1 MTPKKQV
8 SPAIRIL
15 RGERDA
21 SARATHLE
29 AATRKCLVTTNERKQ
44 MSTTTNFKR
53 IALVAIAALGLSIV
67 SVVPSNAAVVGA
79 VAVTTTNGA
88 IEVNSA
94 GYARSDS
101 TTAATINLSAFTNVG
116 TVDTVLVQ
124 FTPGTKPS
132 GAGTFD
138 TRSLR
143 IIALDTAS
151 ATGVV
156 TTIKGNSGTGQAVSL
171 SGTYTLGTDSAS
183 VGNGGVGLLT
193 NAGIG
198 TLGGKFGVFLDSAM
212 VKTVGTYTID
222 YSIQVFGIGNG
233 GSAATGERLDL
244 AKAGTMSIVVTTAG
258 TVTGT
263 VVGAAA
269 TSSAVMYGGAS
280 FPSGTVVDSTTVTA
294 VNTPSTSTAAAVIRV
309 TQLTAAGLVARESIT
324 ATSTIGNI
332 GLCGGTIGKS
342 VVIQATS
349 TGIDDVCIYPDGTA
363 GASTITLKTAS
374 VTFANRTVTFYGT
387 TAATITAT
395 ALATT
400 IGSSSVNAILAVA
413 KDSLGTNIRSA
424 DAVYAYSDAST
435 VISTGTA
442 PAGTSCGSYS
452 STYGGYLCPLTG
464 SNNGTANITIRNA
477 STSTLATVSSSAVAI
492 KVNTAPA
499 ASVKLEFDKATYAPG
514 EAAWIIV
521 RPLDATGA
529 AIGAT
534 TVTNAL
540 ATGGITSTV
549 AFGNGSTGADTLAAA
564 ISPAV
569 SNKLAAVDGYASA
582 TAIAIYRVYMPASGG
597 TVKIEATGGTG
608 LPSAGR
614 VALSATATVTDNGA
628 AALAAVTALATTVAS
643 LKTLIT
649 TLTNLVLKIQK
660 KVKA

>member
-1 MTPKKQV
+1 
-8 SPAIRIL
+8 
-15 RGERDA
+15 
-21 SARATHLE
+21 
-29 AATRKCLVTTNERKQ
+29 

-79 VAVTTTNGA
+79 VAVTTANGA

-101 TTAATINLSAFTNVG
+101 TTAATINLSAFTNAG
-116 TVDTVLVQ
+116 TIDTILVQ
-124 FTPGTKPS
+124 FTPGTKPA

-143 IIALDTAS
+143 IIGLDTAS

-156 TTIKGNSGTGQAVSL
+156 TTLKGNSGAGQAVSL
-171 SGTYTLGTDSAS
+171 TGTYTLGVDSAS
-183 VGNGGVGLLT
+183 VGNGGIGLLT
-193 NAGIG
+193 NAGVG
-198 TLGGKFGVFLDSAM
+198 TLGGKFGVFLDTEMA
-212 VKTVGTYTID
+212 KTVGTYTID

-294 VNTPSTSTAAAVIRV
+294 VNTPSTSAAAAVIRV

-342 VVIQATS
+342 VVIEATS
-349 TGIDDVCIYPDGTA
+349 DGIDDVCIYPDGTA
-363 GASTITLKTAS
+363 GASTITLKTTS

-413 KDSLGTNIRSA
+413 KDSLGTNIRST

-442 PAGTSCGSYS
+442 PAGTSCGSYN

-477 STSTLATVSSSAVAI
+477 STSTLATVSSNAVAI
-492 KVNTAPA
+492 KVNTAAA

-514 EAAWIIV
+514 EVAWIIV

-564 ISPAV
+564 VSPAV

-582 TAIAIYRVYMPASGG
+582 TAIAIYKVYMPASGG

>member
-1 MTPKKQV
+1 
-8 SPAIRIL
+8 
-15 RGERDA
+15 
-21 SARATHLE
+21 
-29 AATRKCLVTTNERKQ
+29 
-44 MSTTTNFKR
+44 
-53 IALVAIAALGLSIV
+53 
-67 SVVPSNAAVVGA
+67 
-79 VAVTTTNGA
+79 
-88 IEVNSA
+88 
-94 GYARSDS
+94 
-101 TTAATINLSAFTNVG
+101 
-116 TVDTVLVQ
+116 
-124 FTPGTKPS
+124 
-132 GAGTFD
+132 
-138 TRSLR
+138 
-143 IIALDTAS
+143 
-151 ATGVV
+151 
-156 TTIKGNSGTGQAVSL
+156 
-171 SGTYTLGTDSAS
+171 
-183 VGNGGVGLLT
+183 
-193 NAGIG
+193 
-198 TLGGKFGVFLDSAM
+198 
-212 VKTVGTYTID
+212 
-222 YSIQVFGIGNG
+222 
-233 GSAATGERLDL
+233 
-244 AKAGTMSIVVTTAG
+244 
-258 TVTGT
+258 
-263 VVGAAA
+263 
-269 TSSAVMYGGAS
+269 MYGGAT

-294 VNTPSTSTAAAVIRV
+294 VNTPSTSSASAVIRV

-349 TGIDDVCIYPDGTA
+349 DGVDDVCIYADGTA
-363 GASTITLKTAS
+363 GVSTITLKTAS
-374 VTFANRTVTFYGT
+374 VTFANRTVTFFGT

-424 DAVYAYSDAST
+424 DAVYAYSDAVT
-435 VISTGTA
+435 VINTGTA
-442 PAGTSCGSYS
+442 PAGTSCGSYN

-492 KVNTAPA
+492 KVNTAA
-499 ASVKLEFDKATYAPG
+499 VASVKLEFDKATYAPG

-549 AFGNGSTGADTLAAA
+549 AFGNGSTGSETLAAA
-564 ISPAV
+564 VSPAV
-569 SNKLAAVDGYASA
+569 SNKLVAVDGYASA
-582 TAIAIYRVYMPASGG
+582 TAIAIYRVYMPAAGG

-649 TLTNLVLKIQK
+649 TLTNLVLKIQMG
-660 KVKA
+660 KVI

>member
-1 MTPKKQV
+1 
-8 SPAIRIL
+8 
-15 RGERDA
+15 
-21 SARATHLE
+21 
-29 AATRKCLVTTNERKQ
+29 

-53 IALVAIAALGLSIV
+53 IALVAVAALGLSIV

-79 VAVTTTNGA
+79 VSVTTTNGA

-116 TVDTVLVQ
+116 TVDTILVQ
-124 FTPGTKPS
+124 FTPGTKPAD
-132 GAGTFD
+132 AGTFD

-156 TTIKGNSGTGQAVSL
+156 TTLKGNSGAGQAVSL
-171 SGTYTLGTDSAS
+171 SGTYTLGVDSAS

-212 VKTVGTYTID
+212 AKTAGTYTID
-222 YSIQVFGIGNG
+222 YSIQVYGVGNG

-349 TGIDDVCIYPDGTA
+349 DGIDDVCIYPDGTA
-363 GASTITLKTAS
+363 GASTITLKTTS

-492 KVNTAPA
+492 NVNTAPA

-582 TAIAIYRVYMPASGG
+582 TAIAIYKVYMPASGG

>member
-1 MTPKKQV
+1 
-8 SPAIRIL
+8 
-15 RGERDA
+15 
-21 SARATHLE
+21 
-29 AATRKCLVTTNERKQ
+29 

-53 IALVAIAALGLSIV
+53 IALVAVAALGLSIV

-101 TTAATINLSAFTNVG
+101 TTAATINLSAFTNAG
-116 TVDTVLVQ
+116 TIDTILVK
-124 FTPGTKPS
+124 FTPGTKPD

-156 TTIKGNSGTGQAVSL
+156 TTLKGNSGAGQTVDITGA
-171 SGTYTLGTDSAS
+171 YTLGVDSAS

-193 NAGIG
+193 NAGVG

-212 VKTVGTYTID
+212 AKTAGTYTID
-222 YSIQVFGIGNG
+222 YSIQVYGVGNG

-244 AKAGTMSIVVTTAG
+244 AKSGSMSIVVTTAG

-269 TSSAVMYGGAS
+269 TSSAIMYGGSS

-309 TQLTAAGLVARESIT
+309 TQQTAAGLVARESIT

-342 VVIQATS
+342 VIIQATS
-349 TGIDDVCIYPDGTA
+349 DGIDDVCIYPDGTA
-363 GASTITLKTAS
+363 GVSTITLKTTS

-435 VISTGTA
+435 VINTGTA

-477 STSTLATVSSSAVAI
+477 STSTLATVASNAVAI

-549 AFGNGSTGADTLAAA
+549 AFGNGSTGADTLAAVV
-564 ISPAV
+564 SPAV
-569 SNKLAAVDGYASA
+569 SNKIAAIDGYASA
-582 TAIAIYRVYMPASGG
+582 TAIAIYKVYMPASGG

-628 AALAAVTALATTVAS
+628 AALAAVNALATTVAS

>member
-1 MTPKKQV
+1 
-8 SPAIRIL
+8 
-15 RGERDA
+15 
-21 SARATHLE
+21 
-29 AATRKCLVTTNERKQ
+29 

-53 IALVAIAALGLSIV
+53 IALVAVAALGLSIV

-79 VAVTTTNGA
+79 VAVTTVNGA
-88 IEVNSA
+88 IDVNSA

-101 TTAATINLSAFTNVG
+101 TTAATINLSAFTNAG
-116 TVDTVLVQ
+116 TIDTILVK
-124 FTPGTKPS
+124 FTPGTFPTGS
-132 GAGTFD
+132 ATFD

-143 IIALDTAS
+143 IVALDTAS

-156 TTIKGNSGTGQAVSL
+156 TTLKGNSGTGQTVDVT
-171 SGTYTLGTDSAS
+171 GTYTHGSDSAS

-193 NAGIG
+193 NAGVG

-212 VKTVGTYTID
+212 VKTAGTYTID
-222 YSIQVFGIGNG
+222 YSIQVYGVGNG

-244 AKAGTMSIVVTTAG
+244 AKSGTMSIVVTTAG
-258 TVTGT
+258 TTTGT

-269 TSSAVMYGGAS
+269 TSSAVMYGGAT
-280 FPSGTVVDSTTVTA
+280 FPTGTVIDSTTVTA

-342 VVIQATS
+342 VIIQATS
-349 TGIDDVCIYPDGTA
+349 DGVDDVCIYPDGTA
-363 GASTITLKTAS
+363 GASAVTLKTAS

-395 ALATT
+395 VLATT

-424 DAVYAYSDAST
+424 DAVYAYSDAVT
-435 VISTGTA
+435 IINTGTA

-477 STSTLATVSSSAVAI
+477 STSTLATVSSTAVAI
-492 KVNTAPA
+492 KVNTAA
-499 ASVKLEFDKATYAPG
+499 VASVKLEFDKASYAPG

-529 AIGAT
+529 AVGAT

-540 ATGGITSTV
+540 TTAGITSTV
-549 AFGNGSTGADTLAAA
+549 AFGNGSTASETLAAVL
-564 ISPAV
+564 SPAV
-569 SNKLAAVDGYASA
+569 SSKVAAIDGYASA
-582 TAIAIYRVYMPASGG
+582 TAIAIYRVYMPAAGG

>member
-1 MTPKKQV
+1 
-8 SPAIRIL
+8 
-15 RGERDA
+15 
-21 SARATHLE
+21 
-29 AATRKCLVTTNERKQ
+29 
-44 MSTTTNFKR
+44 
-53 IALVAIAALGLSIV
+53 
-67 SVVPSNAAVVGA
+67 
-79 VAVTTTNGA
+79 
-88 IEVNSA
+88 
-94 GYARSDS
+94 
-101 TTAATINLSAFTNVG
+101 
-116 TVDTVLVQ
+116 
-124 FTPGTKPS
+124 
-132 GAGTFD
+132 
-138 TRSLR
+138 
-143 IIALDTAS
+143 
-151 ATGVV
+151 
-156 TTIKGNSGTGQAVSL
+156 
-171 SGTYTLGTDSAS
+171 
-183 VGNGGVGLLT
+183 
-193 NAGIG
+193 
-198 TLGGKFGVFLDSAM
+198 
-212 VKTVGTYTID
+212 
-222 YSIQVFGIGNG
+222 
-233 GSAATGERLDL
+233 
-244 AKAGTMSIVVTTAG
+244 MSIVVTTAG

-269 TSSAVMYGGAS
+269 TSSAIMYGGAS
-280 FPSGTVVDSTTVTA
+280 FPSGTVADSTTVTA
-294 VNTPSTSTAAAVIRV
+294 VNTPSTTTAAAVIRV

-349 TGIDDVCIYPDGTA
+349 DGIDDVCIYPDGTA
-363 GASTITLKTAS
+363 GASAITLKTTS
-374 VTFANRTVTFYGT
+374 VTFTNRTVTFYGT
-387 TAATITAT
+387 TAATITAS

-400 IGSSSVNAILAVA
+400 IGSSSVNAVLAVA

-435 VISTGTA
+435 IISTGTA

-477 STSTLATVSSSAVAI
+477 STSTLATVASSAVAI
-492 KVNTAPA
+492 KVNTAAP

-529 AIGAT
+529 AIGAS
-534 TVTNAL
+534 TVTSAL

-549 AFGNGSTGADTLAAA
+549 AFGNGSTAAETLAAV

-569 SNKLAAVDGYASA
+569 SNKIAAVDGYASA
-582 TAIAIYRVYMPASGG
+582 TAIAIYRVYMPTSGG
-597 TVKIEATGGTG
+597 TVTINATGGTG
-608 LPSAGR
+608 LASAGR

>member
-1 MTPKKQV
+1 
-8 SPAIRIL
+8 
-15 RGERDA
+15 
-21 SARATHLE
+21 
-29 AATRKCLVTTNERKQ
+29 

-53 IALVAIAALGLSIV
+53 IALVAVAALGLSIV

-79 VAVTTTNGA
+79 LTVTPTNA
-88 IEVNSA
+88 TLEVNSA
-94 GYARSDS
+94 GYAKSDS
-101 TTAATINLSAFTNVG
+101 TTAATISVKGFTN
-116 TVDTVLVQ
+116 L
-124 FTPGTKPS
+124 
-132 GAGTFD
+132 GAGDTILIKFAAGSHSVAGTSFD
-138 TRSLR
+138 TRTIMLTGF
-143 IIALDTAS
+143 DTALAS
-151 ATGVV
+151 GSI
-156 TTIKGNSGTGQAVSL
+156 TTL
-171 SGTYTLGTDSAS
+171 SGKYTTQGTVALGAYGFNASDSAI
-183 VGNGGVGLLT
+183 VGFGGVAVLS

-198 TLGGKFGVFLDSAM
+198 NIGGKFGLFLDSNS

-222 YSIQVFGIGNG
+222 YSVQVFGITGAENTT
-233 GSAATGERLDL
+233 AATSGSL
-244 AKAGTMSIVVTTAG
+244 TITVTTAG
-258 TVTGT
+258 TTAAT

-269 TSSAVMYGGAS
+269 TSSAVMYGGPA
-280 FPSGTVVDSTTVTA
+280 FPLGTVVDSTTVTA
-294 VNTPSTSTAAAVIRV
+294 VNTPSTSAAAAVIRV

-349 TGIDDVCIYPDGTA
+349 DGVDDVCIYPDGTA
-363 GASTITLKTAS
+363 GASAVTLKTTS
-374 VTFANRTVTFYGT
+374 VTFTNRTITFYGT
-387 TAATITAT
+387 TAATITAS

-400 IGSSSVNAILAVA
+400 IGASSVNAILAVA

-477 STSTLATVSSSAVAI
+477 STSTLATVSSNAVAI
-492 KVNTAPA
+492 KVNTAAPA
-499 ASVKLEFDKATYAPG
+499 TVKLEFDKATYAPG
-514 EAAWIIV
+514 EVAWIIV

-529 AIGAT
+529 AIGAS
-534 TVTNAL
+534 TVTSAL

-549 AFGNGSTGADTLAAA
+549 AFGNGSTAAETLAVV

-569 SNKLAAVDGYASA
+569 SNKIAAIDGYASA
-582 TAIAIYRVYMPASGG
+582 TAIAIYKVYMPSTGG
-597 TVKIEATGGTG
+597 TVTINATGGTG
-608 LPSAGR
+608 LASAGR
-614 VALSATATVTDNGA
+614 VALSATATITDNGA